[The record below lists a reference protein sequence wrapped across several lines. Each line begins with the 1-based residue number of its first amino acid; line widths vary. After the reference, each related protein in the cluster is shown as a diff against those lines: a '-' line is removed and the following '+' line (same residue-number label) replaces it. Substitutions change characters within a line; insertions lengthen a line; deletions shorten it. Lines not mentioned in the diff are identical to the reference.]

1 MFASTDTYKGT
12 KSQAIPED
20 LKERCTYPQRGT
32 RYLQLTWCRSFMNV
46 ISELDHP
53 IITEEWIRLTT
64 QKGRR
69 SFALRLRNPWIDEA
83 TGSPRQKWI
92 LCSCGKHIPRQVF
105 YSFYEIYFKT
115 IQGRFVKC
123 VLGAK
128 TAFSPCIL
136 QALLDFTMLICWADQ
151 EFDEEGRIKTIMG
164 CM

>member
-1 MFASTDTYKGT
+1 MFANTDTFKGT

-20 LKERCTYPQRGT
+20 LKERCAYPQRGS

-64 QKGRR
+64 QRGRR

-83 TGSPRQKWI
+83 TGTPRQKWI

-105 YSFYEIYFKT
+105 YSFLRNLF
-115 IQGRFVKC
+115 QDHSGRFVKC

-128 TAFSPCIL
+128 TAT
-136 QALLDFTMLICWADQ
+136 QLLDLAGFARFHNADML
-151 EFDEEGRIKTIMG
+151 GRSG
-164 CM
+164 V

>member
-1 MFASTDTYKGT
+1 MFANTDTYKGT

-20 LKERCTYPQRGT
+20 LKERCAYPQRGT

-64 QKGRR
+64 QRGRR

-83 TGSPRQKWI
+83 TGTPRQKWI

-105 YSFYEIYFKT
+105 YSFLRNLFQDYSGPLCE
-115 IQGRFVKC
+115 VC
-123 VLGAK
+123 LGSKDRYSAPR
-128 TAFSPCIL
+128 SCRL
-136 QALLDFTMLICWADQ
+136 C
-151 EFDEEGRIKTIMG
+151 
-164 CM
+164 